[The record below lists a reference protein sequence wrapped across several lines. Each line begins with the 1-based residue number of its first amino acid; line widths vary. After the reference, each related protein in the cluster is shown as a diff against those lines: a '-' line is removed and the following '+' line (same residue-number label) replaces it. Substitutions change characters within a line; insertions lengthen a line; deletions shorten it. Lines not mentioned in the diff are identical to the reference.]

1 MPVKVN
7 RHIFRT
13 SFYDRNKCVLFKSDY
28 VFIRESLEKN
38 YLDQIRELDSD
49 NHEEIDQ
56 LKLLFIKLDH
66 YIQRMR

>member
-28 VFIRESLEKN
+28 VFIRESLEN
-38 YLDQIRELDSD
+38 YLDQIRELDTDEIIVYQIGSSYQA
-49 NHEEIDQ
+49 HEIA
-56 LKLLFIKLDH
+56 
-66 YIQRMR
+66 